1 MTMQQRKF
9 IIVLCFM
16 VILPFISAAQNLV
29 EIDSFKNII
38 QNKSGAE
45 KISAYNQLG
54 WQYRKVYPD
63 SSIYFLNNARE
74 LMDLVGDRSLLPETY
89 NFLGVAYLYK
99 GDYLNS
105 YDYHE
110 KAKDLAIEL
119 DDSLQT
125 AHAYNSLG
133 RLYEGTA
140 AYDKAIEYY
149 NKALAIFQRLD
160 DRIGLAYIYSSLAT
174 FYQSQKSYV
183 KAEEMSKKALKI
195 RVDENLRAGAAFSYL
210 ELAKIY
216 SDAQNSD
223 LAFETLKKAQIYSDS
238 VKDHMVLKAEV
249 NIEIAYQY
257 RLRGNLEEAKKLM
270 DISKEIAESIAN
282 QNLFMKVYNEY
293 GQLSAQLGNYDQA
306 IEYHLK
312 VVRASEKSAFL
323 TELKQAYYYL
333 SKNYES
339 KGNIKLAYE
348 YFKKY
353 NDIEIKFLDTE
364 KARLVQQHESRIA
377 LETRAKE
384 NELLK
389 IEKQK
394 NEELLEEQNIR
405 NLALVALI
413 FVLIALVITFLV
425 YSINRRKANYK
436 LTKQKDRLANI
447 NLQKDTLMNILAHDL
462 KAPFNRIS
470 GLADL
475 MKVDKENTD
484 QYITMIDQMSHSGA
498 ELIKNV
504 LEVNKLETGEARE
517 NISQVDIQNLLREKI
532 RHYAEDAQQKNIELN
547 SEVAVDKQFVT
558 NQLYLERIIDNLI
571 SNAIKYSPTNGS
583 VNIAVS
589 LQQKELKF
597 SVADQG
603 PGFTEDDKKHLYT
616 KFKTLSAKPTGGE
629 ASNGLGLSLV
639 KTLVDKLRGSITL
652 HSEVGKGS
660 KFEVIVPELS

>member
-1 MTMQQRKF
+1 
-9 IIVLCFM
+9 
-16 VILPFISAAQNLV
+16 
-29 EIDSFKNII
+29 
-38 QNKSGAE
+38 
-45 KISAYNQLG
+45 
-54 WQYRKVYPD
+54 
-63 SSIYFLNNARE
+63 
-74 LMDLVGDRSLLPETY
+74 
-89 NFLGVAYLYK
+89 
-99 GDYLNS
+99 
-105 YDYHE
+105 
-110 KAKDLAIEL
+110 
-119 DDSLQT
+119 
-125 AHAYNSLG
+125 
-133 RLYEGTA
+133 
-140 AYDKAIEYY
+140 
-149 NKALAIFQRLD
+149 
-160 DRIGLAYIYSSLAT
+160 
-174 FYQSQKSYV
+174 
-183 KAEEMSKKALKI
+183 MSKKALKI